1 MSKPSAKTPIFISLA
16 LVVVGLIL
24 GAIGGFASG
33 SIVGGILAA
42 AGVIPAAWGAWAGMQ
57 GETQAGLAGAIVM
70 VLLSLGVGGLLIV
83 LGIIDWIR

>member
-1 MSKPSAKTPIFISLA
+1 MSKPSAKLPLLISLG
-16 LVVVGLIL
+16 LVILGLIL

-33 SIVGGILAA
+33 SILGGIIAG

-57 GETQAGLAGAIVM
+57 GETQAGLAGAISM
-70 VLLSLGVGGLLIV
+70 VLLSLGAGGLLIV